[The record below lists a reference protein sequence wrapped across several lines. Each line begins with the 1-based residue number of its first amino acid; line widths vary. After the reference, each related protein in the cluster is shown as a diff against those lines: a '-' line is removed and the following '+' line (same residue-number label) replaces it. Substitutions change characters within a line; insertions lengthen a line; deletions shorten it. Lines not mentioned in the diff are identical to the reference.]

1 MKTAIRSAP
10 LRTKTSSQVRN
21 RIGCESRAGD
31 RQLKS
36 DLSIAHPRVPLM
48 NALRDRHRSYMSSAR
63 KRFASERNIKNIG
76 GKHCQTLIQVKFT
89 RAYLAV
95 EESSRRFG
103 TAGDLVTPPR
113 INSSRGG
120 RGRRIGPSRGAGNP
134 APGCQCEGNPS
145 RTSRARARKPRSTAR
160 RYFWATSC

>member
-1 MKTAIRSAP
+1 
-10 LRTKTSSQVRN
+10 
-21 RIGCESRAGD
+21 
-31 RQLKS
+31 
-36 DLSIAHPRVPLM
+36 M

-103 TAGDLVTPPR
+103 TAGDLVTP
-113 INSSRGG
+113 
-120 RGRRIGPSRGAGNP
+120 RRPWKEDRAIPWRRQSCAGLP
-134 APGCQCEGNPS
+134 M
-145 RTSRARARKPRSTAR
+145 
-160 RYFWATSC
+160 